1 MIAIRNQAIE
11 QLYFKEGV
19 NRSRISELNIGDVDL
34 RHNRI
39 RYRPFRQK
47 KKIWH
52 NINSE
57 TKRKIKNWIDISPL
71 KQSDDPLFVALDSCQ
86 YGHRLSVTSIN
97 RNVVART

>member
-39 RYRPFRQK
+39 RIRPRHAQR
-47 KKIWH
+47 KIWKT
-52 NINSE
+52 INSE
-57 TKRKIKNWIDISPL
+57 TKNRIRDWINVSPL
-71 KQSDDPLFVALDSCQ
+71 KGIEDPLFVALDSCQ

-97 RNVVART
+97 RNVVARK